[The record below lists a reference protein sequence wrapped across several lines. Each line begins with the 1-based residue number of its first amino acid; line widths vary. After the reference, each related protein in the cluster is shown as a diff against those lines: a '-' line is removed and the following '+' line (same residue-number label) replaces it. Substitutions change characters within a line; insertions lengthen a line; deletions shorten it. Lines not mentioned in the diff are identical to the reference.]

1 MILCALFVALV
12 AAGAFIRIPV
22 GSDVFTLQFMFTLL
36 AGLLLG
42 RRLGATAVFVY
53 VLLGLIGVPVFASGG
68 GPGYVL
74 QPTFGYLLGFIV
86 QAWFCGW
93 YSRRLKEI
101 SMKSLLLVNVGGMA
115 IVYLFGLSWFY
126 VISNYVIDAPVSLW
140 WVVLYC
146 GILQVVPDFLLC
158 TTAAGIAVKCKT
170 AGVWV
175 ENKEIRQYIQCKGSV
190 NHGKRYFCNRDRDR
204 CGKNLCDRPH
214 SQEAEGQR

>member
-1 MILCALFVALV
+1 MKKLELREMILCALFVALV

-158 TTAAGIAVKCKT
+158 TAAAGIAVKCKT

-175 ENKEIRQYIQCKGSV
+175 ENKEIRNIYNVK
-190 NHGKRYFCNRDRDR
+190 
-204 CGKNLCDRPH
+204 
-214 SQEAEGQR
+214 EA

>member
-93 YSRRLKEI
+93 YSRRLKDI
-101 SMKSLLLVNVGGMA
+101 SMKSLLLVNVGRMA

-146 GILQVVPDFLLC
+146 GIHHILLVP
-158 TTAAGIAVKCKT
+158 
-170 AGVWV
+170 
-175 ENKEIRQYIQCKGSV
+175 Y
-190 NHGKRYFCNRDRDR
+190 
-204 CGKNLCDRPH
+204 
-214 SQEAEGQR
+214 